1 MLGHRSFNLLARIH
15 NTDVHNTD
23 VHNLLDYDDLVL
35 VRRVGP
41 LPR

>member
-1 MLGHRSFNLLARIH
+1 MLGHRSFTLLARI
-15 NTDVHNTD
+15 HNTD
-23 VHNLLDYDDLVL
+23 VHNLLDYDDLVV